1 VTISGKVVLVQ
12 LDLCYVEINEGFK
25 LYLKLSNV
33 GVTGSVYS
41 AGVSRHMQSGYTV
54 TVCCST
60 SSQRPTNGV
69 LTVHM
74 RCCY

>member
-41 AGVSRHMQSGYTV
+41 AGVSRHTV
-54 TVCCST
+54 RVYSN
-60 SSQRPTNGV
+60 S
-69 LTVHM
+69 LL
-74 RCCY
+74 